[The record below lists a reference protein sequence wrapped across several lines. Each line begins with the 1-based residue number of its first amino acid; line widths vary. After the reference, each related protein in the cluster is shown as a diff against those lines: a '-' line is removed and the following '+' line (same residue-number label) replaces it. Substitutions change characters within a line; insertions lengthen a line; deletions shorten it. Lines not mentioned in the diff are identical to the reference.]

1 VASRKRKNRNARIGA
16 TAVPELRLARST
28 VVGAGVVITAI
39 LLVVVTGG
47 RGFSFA
53 SDTTTVTLFPPTTA
67 PTTTAPLHQTVPGGT
82 PAASRHLSLWK
93 TIGGPISPKSVVAT
107 NTGLVMAQN
116 MMYRHTMTVYNSQG
130 ALVKTIPDAVRL
142 SDFGRQGHPGYSRGA
157 PVEAAMTPDGKH
169 MWVSNYSMYGAGFGP
184 EGDDNC
190 SPGSAHAAG
199 VSNSYAYRINLKTFK
214 IDAVIEAGMVPKYL
228 AVSPDGKT
236 LVITNWCSW
245 DADIVDLSL
254 NRVVARVPVGAYPR
268 GIAIS
273 PDSRT
278 AYIAIMGSN
287 VLAQVNLAT
296 HKVARQIAV
305 GSNVRHVV
313 IDPINGRYLY
323 ASLNASGVVVKVDRI
338 SGRVMNR
345 IHTGAGCRTV
355 AISGDG
361 TAIFVVNYDS
371 NTMTMLRTSDMHV
384 IQAVATGTHPVGV
397 TYDGKTGRVWV
408 AVYTGELMIFNTK

>member
-1 VASRKRKNRNARIGA
+1 MASRKRKKRNARLGT

-28 VVGAGVVITAI
+28 VLGAGLVITAI
-39 LLVVVTGG
+39 LVVVVTGG

-53 SDTTTVTLFPPTTA
+53 SDTTITTIFPPTTA
-67 PTTTAPLHQTVPGGT
+67 PTTTVPLHQTTPGGT
-82 PAASRHLSLWK
+82 PAASRRLTLWK

-130 ALVKTIPDAVRL
+130 ALVKTISDSVRL
-142 SDFGRQGHPGYSRGA
+142 SDFGRPGHPGYSRGA
-157 PVEAAMTPDGKH
+157 PVEAAVTPDGKH

-190 SPGSAHAAG
+190 SPGSARAAG
-199 VSNSYAYRINLKTFK
+199 VSNSYAYRIDLKTYK
-214 IDAVIEAGMVPKYL
+214 IDAVVEAGMVPKYL

-245 DADIVDLSL
+245 DADIVDLTL

-273 PDSRT
+273 PDSKM
-278 AYIAIMGSN
+278 AFVAIMGSS
-287 VLAQVNLAT
+287 VLAQLNLTT
-296 HKVARQIAV
+296 HKVVGQINV
-305 GSNVRHVV
+305 GPNVRHVV
-313 IDPINGRYLY
+313 IDPIDGRFLY
-323 ASLNASGVVVKVDRI
+323 VSLNASGVVEKINRLT
-338 SGRVMNR
+338 GRVMSR
-345 IHTGAGCRTV
+345 VHTGAGCRTV

-371 NTMTMLRTSDMHV
+371 NTMTMLRTSDMKV
-384 IQAVATGTHPVGV
+384 LQAVATGTHPVGV

>member
-1 VASRKRKNRNARIGA
+1 M
-16 TAVPELRLARST
+16 RLARFT
-28 VVGAGVVITAI
+28 VIGAGILITAI
-39 LLVVVTGG
+39 LVVVVTGN

-53 SDTTTVTLFPPTTA
+53 SEATVTTVPPTTVATTTV
-67 PTTTAPLHQTVPGGT
+67 PLHQVTPGGT
-82 PAASRHLSLWK
+82 QASLRHLSLWK

-130 ALVKTIPDAVRL
+130 TLVKTIPDAIRL
-142 SDFGRQGHPGYSRGA
+142 ADFGRQGHPGYSRGA
-157 PVEAAMTPDGKH
+157 PVEAAVTPDGTH

-190 SPGSAHAAG
+190 SPGSSRARG
-199 VSNSYAYRINLKTFK
+199 VSNSYAYRIDLKTFK
-214 IDAVIEAGMVPKYL
+214 IDAVVEAGMVPKYL

-273 PDSRT
+273 PDSTT
-278 AYIAIMGSN
+278 AYVAIMGSS

-296 HKVARQIAV
+296 HKVVRQISV

-313 IDPINGRYLY
+313 IDPVNGRFLY
-323 ASLNASGVVVKVDRI
+323 ASLNASGVVVKVDRA

-371 NTMTMLRTSDMHV
+371 NSMTMLRTSDMR
-384 IQAVATGTHPVGV
+384 ILQTVATGTHPVGV

-408 AVYTGELMIFNTK
+408 AVYTGALMIFNTK

>member
-1 VASRKRKNRNARIGA
+1 VRFAR
-16 TAVPELRLARST
+16 TSVLA
-28 VVGAGVVITAI
+28 AGIVITAI
-39 LLVVVTGG
+39 LVAVVTGG

-53 SDTTTVTLFPPTTA
+53 SESTVTTMPTTTTVA
-67 PTTTAPLHQTVPGGT
+67 PTTVPLHQTTPGGS
-82 PAASRHLSLWK
+82 PAAARRLSLWK

-107 NTGLVMAQN
+107 NTGLVTAQN

-157 PVEAAMTPDGKH
+157 PVEAAVTPDGTH

-190 SPGSAHAAG
+190 SPGSARAGG
-199 VSNSYAYRINLKTFK
+199 VSNSFVYRINLKTFK
-214 IDAVIEAGMVPKYL
+214 IDAVVEAGMVPKYL

-236 LVITNWCSW
+236 LVVTNWCSW

-254 NRVVARVPVGAYPR
+254 NHVVARVPVGAYPR

-273 PDSRT
+273 PDSTT
-278 AYIAIMGSN
+278 AYVAIMGSS

-296 HKVARQIAV
+296 HKIARQISV

-313 IDPINGRYLY
+313 IDPVNGRFLY
-323 ASLNASGVVVKVDRI
+323 ASLNASGVVVKLDRV

-371 NTMTMLRTSDMHV
+371 NTMTMLRTSDMH
-384 IQAVATGTHPVGV
+384 ILQTVATGTHPVGV

>member
-1 VASRKRKNRNARIGA
+1 VASRKRKKRNARLGA

-28 VVGAGVVITAI
+28 VVGAGIVITAI

-53 SDTTTVTLFPPTTA
+53 SDTTSVTLFPPTTA
-67 PTTTAPLHQTVPGGT
+67 PTTTAPLHQTTPSGT
-82 PAASRHLSLWK
+82 PAASRHLKLWK

-116 MMYRHTMTVYNSQG
+116 MMYRHTMTVYNSEG

-157 PVEAAMTPDGKH
+157 PVEAAVTPDGKH

-190 SPGSAHAAG
+190 SPGSARAAG
-199 VSNSYAYRINLKTFK
+199 VSNSFAYRINLKTFK

-245 DADIVDLSL
+245 DADIVDLSV

-273 PDSRT
+273 PDSNT
-278 AYIAIMGSN
+278 AYIAIMGSS
-287 VLAQVNLAT
+287 VLAQVNLVT
-296 HKVARQIAV
+296 HKVARQISV

-323 ASLNASGVVVKVDRI
+323 ASLNASGVVVKLDRA

-384 IQAVATGTHPVGV
+384 IQTVATGTHPVGV

>member
-1 VASRKRKNRNARIGA
+1 MGARKRKKRDARPGTA
-16 TAVPELRLARST
+16 TVPELRLARST
-28 VVGAGVVITAI
+28 VLGAGLVITAI
-39 LLVVVTGG
+39 LVVVVTGG

-53 SDTTTVTLFPPTTA
+53 SDTTITTIFPPTTA
-67 PTTTAPLHQTVPGGT
+67 PTTTVPLHQTTPGGT
-82 PAASRHLSLWK
+82 PAASRHLTLWK

-130 ALVKTIPDAVRL
+130 TLVATIPDSVRL
-142 SDFGRQGHPGYSRGA
+142 SDFGRLGHPDYSRGA
-157 PVEAAMTPDGKH
+157 PVEAAVTPDGTH
-169 MWVSNYSMYGAGFGP
+169 TWVSNYSMYGVGFGP
-184 EGDDNC
+184 EGNDNC
-190 SPGSAHAAG
+190 SPGSSRARG
-199 VSNSYAYRINLKTFK
+199 VSNSYAYRIDLKTFK
-214 IDAVIEAGMVPKYL
+214 IDAVVEAGMVPKYL

-236 LVITNWCSW
+236 LVISNWCSW
-245 DADIVDLSL
+245 DADIVDLST
-254 NRVVARVPVGAYPR
+254 NSVVARVPVGAYPR

-273 PDSRT
+273 PDSMT

-296 HKVARQIAV
+296 HKVVRQISV

-313 IDPINGRYLY
+313 IDPIDGRYLY
-323 ASLNASGVVVKVDRI
+323 ASLNASGVVVKLDRI
-338 SGRVMNR
+338 SGRIISRV
-345 IHTGAGCRTV
+345 HTGAGCRTV

-371 NTMTMLRTSDMHV
+371 NTMTMLRTSDMKV